1 MTSPPEAEQS
11 DGGAWS
17 LPERIGLTAEIERL
31 RRHLAELAERSH
43 PEVSEMLG
51 YQLSPRSKYFR
62 PVTVFACSRAVG
74 GDDVESLIPGATAAE
89 LLHNYATV
97 TDDIVDRDELRRGQ
111 PALHTRY
118 GTLPAVMTGA
128 YLTFAAFHQI
138 ADDEYLTGLFTDLG
152 MRVAAVECRQWRLRR
167 RPADVDTWLTLA
179 GEDTGAMFAACA
191 RVATRDDRLSRF
203 GYQLGTLYHGCD
215 DIADLRG
222 TLALGGHSDRDI
234 TDRIVTLPAAIAV
247 RDPAVAELFSSDSEE
262 HHGQFA
268 EALTGALP
276 RAEEILDELAADA
289 EREARANAEA
299 PDILVDLVR
308 YTRELSAA

>member
-1 MTSPPEAEQS
+1 MHPPEAEETK
-11 DGGAWS
+11 GGAWS
-17 LPERIGLTAEIERL
+17 LPERIGLTAEIDRL
-31 RRHLAELAERSH
+31 RAHLAQLVERSH
-43 PEVSEMLG
+43 PEVGEMLD

-62 PVTVFACSRAVG
+62 PVTIFACSRAIG
-74 GDDVESLIPGATAAE
+74 SDDVESLIPGATAAE

-97 TDDIVDRDELRRGQ
+97 TDDIVDRDELRRGK
-111 PALHTRY
+111 PALHTAY

-138 ADDEYLTGLFTDLG
+138 ADDGYLTELFTELG
-152 MRVAAVECRQWRLRR
+152 MRVAAAECRQWRLRR

-179 GEDTGAMFAACA
+179 GEDTGAMFGACA
-191 RVATRDDRLSRF
+191 RVATRDDRLARY
-203 GYQLGTLYHGCD
+203 GYLLGTLYHGCD

-247 RDPAVAELFSSDSEE
+247 QDPAVAELFSSGAEE
-262 HHGQFA
+262 QSAEFA
-268 EALTGALP
+268 EALNGAIP
-276 RAEEILDELAADA
+276 RAEEVLDELAADA
-289 EREARANAEA
+289 EREARANTES
-299 PDILVDLVR
+299 PEILVDLIR